1 MSFAASLL
9 PVLLLTAAAT
19 ALGAAALAAL
29 LPESVAVAVQRRDPT
44 SLTDAWALSASAGLV
59 LVFVL
64 QLALDALAIPWRRVS
79 LAAAV
84 LALGVPLTAAA
95 AARLRRALGRGAAT
109 PATASATQPLPPAVA
124 AARRGPWGLGLVAAV
139 VAAFTWAVTTRRVAI
154 PDFVY
159 HWGLKGERYHR
170 AGGIDFAF
178 LADPLPLTEH
188 PDYPNLL
195 PSLYAATAHVR
206 GFFDEISM
214 LLWSVLFLLLLALL
228 ARNALARGGVR
239 DGWLEAGT
247 ALVALVTGMFA
258 VGYDLAGG
266 GDLVIALA
274 LLAALPA
281 LLAAV
286 ESAQDPRPGD
296 LRVAIAAA
304 LAAATKIE
312 GVTLAAVLLAARLW
326 VARGS
331 AGGRGQAAWR
341 RGWLRRLPW
350 LLVPPALVIL
360 PWLAAAVHYR
370 LFGDANPGSPDL
382 ARLRA
387 LLPAVLEALG
397 TREWHGF
404 AWLML
409 LLPWPLAV
417 RRTRT
422 AALVLAVQG
431 GFYLAVYLGA
441 PVDVR
446 FYVLSSLPRLLVH
459 LLPALLVL
467 LVLLTPA
474 AVPRR
479 RE

>member
-1 MSFAASLL
+1 MRPRSPRCCRTSPPQRCAGGPPS
-9 PVLLLTAAAT
+9 P
-19 ALGAAALAAL
+19 LGDAGALA
-29 LPESVAVAVQRRDPT
+29 T
-44 SLTDAWALSASAGLV
+44 IAGLV
-59 LVFVL
+59 VVFDL

-79 LAAAV
+79 LAAAI
-84 LALGVPLTAAA
+84 LALGLPLAAVA
-95 AARLRRALGRGAAT
+95 AVRLRRALRRGAAAAVT
-109 PATASATQPLPPAVA
+109 EPTARRRPWGLALAAAAVA
-124 AARRGPWGLGLVAAV
+124 AFA
-139 VAAFTWAVTTRRVAI
+139 WAVTTRRVAI

-195 PSLYAATAHVR
+195 PSLYAATAHLR

-214 LLWSVLFLLLLALL
+214 LLWSVLFLLLLALF
-228 ARNALARGGVR
+228 ARNALARGGAR
-239 DGWLEAGT
+239 GGWLEAGA
-247 ALVALVTGMFA
+247 ALVVLVTGMFA

-281 LLAAV
+281 LLEPGERV
-286 ESAQDPRPGD
+286 NDHRLGD
-296 LRVAIAAA
+296 LRVAVAAA

-312 GVTLAAVLLAARLW
+312 GVVLAAVLLAARLW
-326 VARGS
+326 AARGGEPGS
-331 AGGRGQAAWR
+331 RGRSGR
-341 RGWLRRLPW
+341 WLRRLPW

-360 PWLAAAVHYR
+360 PWLAAAIHYR
-370 LFGDANPGSPDL
+370 LFGEANPGGPDM
-382 ARLRA
+382 ARLAA
-387 LLPAVLEALG
+387 LVPATFEALA

-422 AALVLAVQG
+422 AAAALAVQG

-441 PVDVR
+441 PVDTR

-467 LVLLTPA
+467 LVLLTAPA
-474 AVPRR
+474 APRR